1 MRKKTYDLLPLYQRF
16 INEMKK
22 GKRVQKNGRVIRK
35 TTIRNYIAL
44 QKNLEGFEKAK
55 GKTLRIKDDEQVIPK
70 VYM

>member
-1 MRKKTYDLLPLYQRF
+1 
-16 INEMKK
+16 MKK

-55 GKTLRIKDDEQVIPK
+55 GKVLRIKDDEQVIPK